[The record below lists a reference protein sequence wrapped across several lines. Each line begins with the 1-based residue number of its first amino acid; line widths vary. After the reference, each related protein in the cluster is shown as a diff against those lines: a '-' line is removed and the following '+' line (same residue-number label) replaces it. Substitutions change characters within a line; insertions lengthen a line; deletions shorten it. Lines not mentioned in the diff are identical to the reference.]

1 MFNPFLQQAEFYLQ
15 FMQFLFIFLT
25 LKFRLLGRLGEV
37 VLHGVATFLS
47 KTLRKISRLVNSKI
61 TRS

>member
-15 FMQFLFIFLT
+15 FMQFLFVFLT

-37 VLHGVATFLS
+37 VLHGVATVLS